1 MKPDLEPDVVVV
13 GAGPAGSSA
22 ATTLARA
29 GLDVVMVDRARF
41 PRDKCCGDGLTAGA
55 LRRLDV
61 LGLQPATVRSFTPV
75 DTLDVRSPRGTTTE
89 LPLARPGQCH
99 VAVARRVDLDAAL
112 VELARDAGVTVLDG
126 RALEQVVVEE
136 QATERAC
143 TARVAGGITVCARAV
158 VAADGAWSRVRSLLA
173 AGHDERAPRRS
184 RALAGGLHAF
194 RAYATQ
200 VTGPAATRMW
210 VWFTPRLLPGYAWS
224 FPLHDRTA
232 NVGIC
237 MRRAAGVTGHDL
249 ADAWRDELDGSFLR
263 SLLGP
268 GAAIDGSARSWPIPT
283 GIDRVATS
291 SHGGRVLY
299 VGDAVGAADPFTGE
313 GIAQALET
321 GMAAAAAL
329 AATRARAP
337 GESAARYASDV
348 RRQLAVEHRIGRS
361 LAAIAAHPAGIEAVV
376 RVADHNGWT
385 RLNAGR
391 WLFDVVPRSLPFT
404 PSRWR
409 RGALH
414 LGTPYPGLLE
424 HGVPDLG
431 VARDGSPS

>member
-1 MKPDLEPDVVVV
+1 MSPDLESDVVVV

-61 LGLQPATVRSFTPV
+61 LGLRPAAVQSFTPV
-75 DTLDVRSPRGTTTE
+75 DTIEVRSPRGTTAE
-89 LPLARPGQCH
+89 LPLARPGACH

-112 VELARDAGVTVLDG
+112 VELAREAGVTVLDG
-126 RALEQVVVEE
+126 HALEQIVIEE
-136 QATERAC
+136 PADRAC
-143 TARVAGGITVCARAV
+143 IARVAGDITVRARAV

-173 AGHDERAPRRS
+173 AVGHEGRATRRG
-184 RALAGGLHAF
+184 RVLAGGLHAF

-200 VTGPAATRMW
+200 VTGPGAERMW
-210 VWFTPRLLPGYAWS
+210 VWFTPQLLPGYAWS
-224 FPLHDRTA
+224 FPLRDGTA
-232 NVGIC
+232 NIGIC
-237 MRRAAGVTGHDL
+237 MRRVEGVTGHDL
-249 ADAWRDELDGSFLR
+249 ADAWRDELAGSFLR

-268 GAAIDGSARSWPIPT
+268 RAAIAGAARSWPIPT
-283 GIDRVATS
+283 GIDPVTTS

-299 VGDAVGAADPFTGE
+299 VGDAAGAADPFTGE

-321 GMAAAAAL
+321 GMAAAEAL
-329 AATRARAP
+329 VATAARAL
-337 GESAARYASDV
+337 GESAARYALDV
-348 RRQLAVEHRIGRS
+348 RQQLAVEHRVGRA
-361 LAAIAAHPAGIEAVV
+361 LAALATHPTGIEAVV
-376 RVADHNGWT
+376 RVANHNSWT

-414 LGTPYPGLLE
+414 LGAPYPGLLE
-424 HGVPDLG
+424 HEGLERG
-431 VARDGSPS
+431 AARGESSR